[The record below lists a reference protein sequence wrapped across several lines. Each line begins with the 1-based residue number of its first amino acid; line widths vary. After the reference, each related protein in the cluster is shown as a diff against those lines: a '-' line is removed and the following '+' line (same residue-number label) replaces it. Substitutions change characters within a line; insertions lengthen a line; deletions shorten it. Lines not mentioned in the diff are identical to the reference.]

1 MPIEATGYDS
11 QIQPEQSAN
20 CNFFYDFTTGLYT
33 DRAGKLGPSVSQG
46 PIITSPAS
54 GLVGMSAAN
63 GTYIPSDS
71 PDPLHRFSI
80 VDLTL
85 ETTDVSSVNLL
96 SLFDRAL
103 NSQLHNFFGSTHT
116 WAVGRY
122 VFAVANTAALRY
134 SAIASASGV
143 VSGSSTLAFGFTRV
157 ITYPGASTINPIT
170 LMAIA
175 SFTSTELNITNSR
188 DIVTSTVQ
196 AWWGGNRACPA
207 IFGK

>member
-33 DRAGKLGPSVSQG
+33 DRAGKLGPSVWQG
-46 PIITSPAS
+46 AIITSPAS
-54 GLVGMSAAN
+54 GLVGMSAPGSAF
-63 GTYIPSDS
+63 IPSVS
-71 PDPLHRFSI
+71 PDSLQRFSI
-80 VDLTL
+80 IDLTL
-85 ETTDVSSVNLL
+85 ETAGASIL
-96 SLFDRAL
+96 SLFDVDLSSAM
-103 NSQLHNFFGSTHT
+103 HDFFGSTHT

-143 VSGSSTLAFGFTRV
+143 VSGSSATDLGFTRV
-157 ITYPGASTINPIT
+157 STSESIT

>member
-54 GLVGMSAAN
+54 GLVGMSAPGSAF
-63 GTYIPSDS
+63 IPSVS
-71 PDPLHRFSI
+71 PDSLQRFSI
-80 VDLTL
+80 IDLTL
-85 ETTDVSSVNLL
+85 ETAGASIL
-96 SLFDRAL
+96 SLFDVDLSSAM
-103 NSQLHNFFGSTHT
+103 HDFFGSTHT

-143 VSGSSTLAFGFTRV
+143 VSGSSATDLGFTRV
-157 ITYPGASTINPIT
+157 STSESIT

>member
-1 MPIEATGYDS
+1 MPIQATGYDS

-33 DRAGKLGPSVSQG
+33 DRAGKLGPSVWQG

-54 GLVGMSAAN
+54 GLVGMSAPGSAF
-63 GTYIPSDS
+63 IPSVS
-71 PDPLHRFSI
+71 PDSLQRFSI
-80 VDLTL
+80 IDLTL
-85 ETTDVSSVNLL
+85 ETAGASIL
-96 SLFDRAL
+96 SLFDVDLSSAM
-103 NSQLHNFFGSTHT
+103 HDFFGSTHT

-143 VSGSSTLAFGFTRV
+143 VSGSSATDLGSTRV
-157 ITYPGASTINPIT
+157 STIESIT

>member
-1 MPIEATGYDS
+1 MPIQATGYDS

-46 PIITSPAS
+46 PITTSPAS
-54 GLVGMSAAN
+54 GLVGMSVPGSAF
-63 GTYIPSDS
+63 IPSVS
-71 PDPLHRFSI
+71 PDSLQRFSI
-80 VDLTL
+80 IDLTL
-85 ETTDVSSVNLL
+85 ETAGASIL
-96 SLFDRAL
+96 SLFDVDLSSAM
-103 NSQLHNFFGSTHT
+103 HDFFGSTHT

>member
-33 DRAGKLGPSVSQG
+33 DRAGKLGPSVWQG

-54 GLVGMSAAN
+54 GLVGMSVLSN
-63 GTYIPSDS
+63 TSIPSTS
-71 PDPLHRFSI
+71 PDSLQRFSI
-80 VDLTL
+80 IDLTL
-85 ETTDVSSVNLL
+85 ETAGASIL
-96 SLFDRAL
+96 SLFDVDLSSAM
-103 NSQLHNFFGSTHT
+103 HDFFGSTHT

-122 VFAVANTAALRY
+122 VFALANTAALRY

-143 VSGSSTLAFGFTRV
+143 VSGSSSVPFGFTRV
-157 ITYPGASTINPIT
+157 DIFPEASTIKIT

-175 SFTSTELNITNSR
+175 SFASTELNITNSR

>member
-1 MPIEATGYDS
+1 MHD
-11 QIQPEQSAN
+11 
-20 CNFFYDFTTGLYT
+20 
-33 DRAGKLGPSVSQG
+33 
-46 PIITSPAS
+46 
-54 GLVGMSAAN
+54 
-63 GTYIPSDS
+63 
-71 PDPLHRFSI
+71 
-80 VDLTL
+80 
-85 ETTDVSSVNLL
+85 
-96 SLFDRAL
+96 
-103 NSQLHNFFGSTHT
+103 FFGSTHT

-143 VSGSSTLAFGFTRV
+143 VSGSSATDLGFTRV
-157 ITYPGASTINPIT
+157 STNESIT

>member
-33 DRAGKLGPSVSQG
+33 DRAGKLGPSVWQG

-54 GLVGMSAAN
+54 GLVGMGMFG
-63 GTYIPSDS
+63 GTFIPSSS

-143 VSGSSTLAFGFTRV
+143 VSGSSATDLGSTRV
-157 ITYPGASTINPIT
+157 STIESIT

-175 SFTSTELNITNSR
+175 SFASTELNITDSR

>member
-33 DRAGKLGPSVSQG
+33 DRAGKLGPSVWQG
-46 PIITSPAS
+46 AIITSPAS
-54 GLVGMSAAN
+54 GLVGMSAP
-63 GTYIPSDS
+63 GSVFIPSVS
-71 PDPLHRFSI
+71 PDSLQRFSI
-80 VDLTL
+80 IDLTL
-85 ETTDVSSVNLL
+85 ETAGASIL
-96 SLFDRAL
+96 SLFDVDLSSAK
-103 NSQLHNFFGSTHT
+103 HDFFGSTHT

-143 VSGSSTLAFGFTRV
+143 VSGSSATDLGFTRV
-157 ITYPGASTINPIT
+157 STSESIT

>member
-54 GLVGMSAAN
+54 GLVGMSAP
-63 GTYIPSDS
+63 GSVFIPSVS
-71 PDPLHRFSI
+71 PDSLQRFSI
-80 VDLTL
+80 IDLTL
-85 ETTDVSSVNLL
+85 ETAGASIL
-96 SLFDRAL
+96 SLFDVDLSSAM
-103 NSQLHNFFGSTHT
+103 HDFFGSTHT

-143 VSGSSTLAFGFTRV
+143 VSGSSATGLGPTRV
-157 ITYPGASTINPIT
+157 IATGGSITI
-170 LMAIA
+170 MAIA

>member
-33 DRAGKLGPSVSQG
+33 DRAGKLGPPVLQG

-54 GLVGMSAAN
+54 GLVGMGMFG
-63 GTYIPSDS
+63 GTFIPSSS

-143 VSGSSTLAFGFTRV
+143 VSGSSATDLGSTRV
-157 ITYPGASTINPIT
+157 STIESIT

-175 SFTSTELNITNSR
+175 SFTSMELNITNSR

>member
-54 GLVGMSAAN
+54 GLVGMSAPGSAF
-63 GTYIPSDS
+63 IPSVS
-71 PDPLHRFSI
+71 PDSLQRFSI
-80 VDLTL
+80 IDLTL
-85 ETTDVSSVNLL
+85 ETAGASIL
-96 SLFDRAL
+96 SLFDVDLSSAM
-103 NSQLHNFFGSTHT
+103 HDFFGSTHT

-143 VSGSSTLAFGFTRV
+143 VSGSSATDLGSTRV
-157 ITYPGASTINPIT
+157 STSGSIT

-175 SFTSTELNITNSR
+175 SFTSTELNVTNSR

>member
-54 GLVGMSAAN
+54 GLVGMSAPGSAF
-63 GTYIPSDS
+63 IPSVS
-71 PDPLHRFSI
+71 PDSLQRFSI
-80 VDLTL
+80 IDLTL
-85 ETTDVSSVNLL
+85 ETAGASIL
-96 SLFDRAL
+96 SLFDVDLSSAM
-103 NSQLHNFFGSTHT
+103 HDFFGSTHT

-143 VSGSSTLAFGFTRV
+143 VSGSSATDLGLTRV
-157 ITYPGASTINPIT
+157 STSESIT

>member
-33 DRAGKLGPSVSQG
+33 DRAGKLGPPVLQG

-143 VSGSSTLAFGFTRV
+143 VSGSSATDLGFTRV
-157 ITYPGASTINPIT
+157 STIESIT

-175 SFTSTELNITNSR
+175 SFTSMELNITNSR

>member
-1 MPIEATGYDS
+1 MPIQATGYDS

-33 DRAGKLGPSVSQG
+33 DRAGKLGPSVWQG

-54 GLVGMSAAN
+54 GLVGMGMFG
-63 GTYIPSDS
+63 GTFIPSSS

-85 ETTDVSSVNLL
+85 ETADASTLV
-96 SLFDRAL
+96 LFDTVL
-103 NSQLHNFFGSTHT
+103 SSGSHNFFGSTHT

-122 VFAVANTAALRY
+122 VFALANTAALRY

-143 VSGSSTLAFGFTRV
+143 VSGSSTVPFGFTRV
-157 ITYPGASTINPIT
+157 DIFPEASTIKIT

-175 SFTSTELNITNSR
+175 SFASTELNITDSR

>member
-54 GLVGMSAAN
+54 GLVGMSMFG
-63 GTYIPSDS
+63 GTFIPSSS

-85 ETTDVSSVNLL
+85 ETADASTLV
-96 SLFDRAL
+96 LFDVAL
-103 NSQLHNFFGSTHT
+103 SSAMHDFFGSTHT

-143 VSGSSTLAFGFTRV
+143 VSGSSATDLGFTRV
-157 ITYPGASTINPIT
+157 SASESIT

>member
-1 MPIEATGYDS
+1 MPIQATGYDS

-33 DRAGKLGPSVSQG
+33 DRAGKLGPSVGQG
-46 PIITSPAS
+46 AIITSPAS
-54 GLVGMSAAN
+54 GLVGMSAP
-63 GTYIPSDS
+63 GSVFIPSVS
-71 PDPLHRFSI
+71 PDSLQRFSI
-80 VDLTL
+80 IDLTL
-85 ETTDVSSVNLL
+85 ETAGASVL
-96 SLFDRAL
+96 SLFDVDLSSAV
-103 NSQLHNFFGSTHT
+103 HDFFGSTHT

-143 VSGSSTLAFGFTRV
+143 VSGSSAVALGFTRV
-157 ITYPGASTINPIT
+157 STMESTT

>member
-33 DRAGKLGPSVSQG
+33 DRAGKLGPSVWQG
-46 PIITSPAS
+46 AIITSPAS
-54 GLVGMSAAN
+54 GLVGMSASGSAF
-63 GTYIPSDS
+63 IPSVS
-71 PDPLHRFSI
+71 PDSSQRFSI
-80 VDLTL
+80 IDLTL
-85 ETTDVSSVNLL
+85 ETAGASIL
-96 SLFDRAL
+96 SLFDVDLSSAK
-103 NSQLHNFFGSTHT
+103 HDFFGSTHT

-143 VSGSSTLAFGFTRV
+143 VSGSSATDLGFTRV
-157 ITYPGASTINPIT
+157 STNESLT

>member
-54 GLVGMSAAN
+54 GLVGMSAPGSAF
-63 GTYIPSDS
+63 IPSAS
-71 PDPLHRFSI
+71 PDSSQRFSI

-85 ETTDVSSVNLL
+85 ETAGASTL
-96 SLFDRAL
+96 SLFDVDLSSAT
-103 NSQLHNFFGSTHT
+103 HDFFGSTHT

-143 VSGSSTLAFGFTRV
+143 VSGSSATDLGFTRV
-157 ITYPGASTINPIT
+157 STSESIT

>member
-1 MPIEATGYDS
+1 MPIQATGYDS

-54 GLVGMSAAN
+54 GLVGMSAPGSAF
-63 GTYIPSDS
+63 IPSVS
-71 PDPLHRFSI
+71 PDSLQRFSI
-80 VDLTL
+80 IDLTL
-85 ETTDVSSVNLL
+85 ETAGASIL
-96 SLFDRAL
+96 SLFDVDLSSAM
-103 NSQLHNFFGSTHT
+103 HDFFGSTHT

-122 VFAVANTAALRY
+122 VFALANTAALRY

-143 VSGSSTLAFGFTRV
+143 VSGSSATDLGFTRV
-157 ITYPGASTINPIT
+157 STNESLT

>member
-33 DRAGKLGPSVSQG
+33 DRAGKLGPSVWQG

-54 GLVGMSAAN
+54 GLVGMSAPGSAF
-63 GTYIPSDS
+63 IPSVS
-71 PDPLHRFSI
+71 PDSLQRFSI
-80 VDLTL
+80 IDLTL
-85 ETTDVSSVNLL
+85 ETAGASIL
-96 SLFDRAL
+96 SLFDVDLSSAM
-103 NSQLHNFFGSTHT
+103 HDFFGSTHT

-143 VSGSSTLAFGFTRV
+143 VSGSSATDLGSTRV
-157 ITYPGASTINPIT
+157 STIESIT

>member
-54 GLVGMSAAN
+54 GLVGMGMFG
-63 GTYIPSDS
+63 GTFIPSSS

-143 VSGSSTLAFGFTRV
+143 VSGSSATDLGSTRV
-157 ITYPGASTINPIT
+157 STIESIT

>member
-54 GLVGMSAAN
+54 GLVGMSATGGVN
-63 GTYIPSDS
+63 TPSPFPDS
-71 PDPLHRFSI
+71 LQQFSI

-85 ETTDVSSVNLL
+85 ETAGADF
-96 SLFDRAL
+96 LFLFGTAL
-103 NSQLHNFFGSTHT
+103 ASEINDFFGSAHT

-122 VFAVANTAALRY
+122 IFAVANTAALRY

-143 VSGSSTLAFGFTRV
+143 VSGSSATGLGPTRV
-157 ITYPGASTINPIT
+157 IATGGSITI
-170 LMAIA
+170 MAIA

>member
-143 VSGSSTLAFGFTRV
+143 VSGSSATDLGSTRV
-157 ITYPGASTINPIT
+157 IATESIT

-207 IFGK
+207 IFGR